1 MKLTYQK
8 FNFTI
13 EAIDEVILP
22 YYKGSTFRGGF
33 GITFKKVVCALKRN
47 DCKDCILRQRCVY
60 AYVFETFPVIPPKIP
75 SPLTGEDQGGGE
87 QWKLSNED
95 TGFMGMN
102 KYLTVPHPFVIQP
115 PDETRQKYKPGEIL
129 TFSLI
134 LIGKAVEL
142 LPYFVYTF
150 EELGKTGIGKGRG
163 GYKLIS
169 VENGKDTI
177 YSIEEKSLRSVSPDE
192 IVLPEKF
199 DFTSDNPDDLI
210 SLRFLTP
217 ARIIYQRDLAVDLMF
232 HILLRSLVRRLGL
245 LYYFHCGNEEP
256 SWDYKQLIEEAGK
269 VTAENKSLKWYDWE
283 RFSSR
288 QNVRMKMGGIV
299 GKITYRGKIE
309 QFLPVLKAGE
319 ILHVGK
325 GTSFGL
331 GRYVMNSEQ

>member
-1 MKLTYQK
+1 MNIGYQK

-13 EAIDEVILP
+13 EAIDEVMLP

-33 GITFKKVVCALKRN
+33 GSTFKKVVCALKRN
-47 DCKDCILRQRCVY
+47 DGKDCLLRQRCVY
-60 AYVFETFPVIPPKIP
+60 AYVFETFPPDNTEV
-75 SPLTGEDQGGGE
+75 
-87 QWKLSNED
+87 
-95 TGFMGMN
+95 MGMN
-102 KYLTVPHPFVIQP
+102 KYQTVPHPFVIQP
-115 PDETRQKYKPGEIL
+115 PEETRQKYKPGEIL

-134 LIGKAVEL
+134 LIGKAVDL

-163 GYKLIS
+163 KYKLLR
-169 VENGKDTI
+169 VEKGNDTF
-177 YSIEEKSLRSVSPDE
+177 YSIEEKSLKSVSSGEIYLPDF
-192 IVLPEKF
+192 F
-199 DFTSDNPDDLI
+199 DFNTGNSDELI

-217 ARIIYQRDLAVDLMF
+217 ARILYQRDLAVDLIF
-232 HILLRSLVRRLGL
+232 HILLRSLIRRLGM
-245 LYYFHCGNEEP
+245 LYYFHCGNEIP
-256 SWDYKQLIEEAGK
+256 SWDYKRLIEEG
-269 VTAENKSLKWYDWE
+269 ENVATEKKSLTWYDWE

-299 GKITYRGKIE
+299 GEITYRGRIK

-331 GRYVMNSEQ
+331 GRYEIVNNS

>member
-1 MKLTYQK
+1 MNIRYQK

-33 GITFKKVVCALKRN
+33 GSTFKKVVCALKRN
-47 DCKDCILRQRCVY
+47 DCKDCLLRQRCVY
-60 AYVFETFPVIPPKIP
+60 AYVFETFPPDNTEV
-75 SPLTGEDQGGGE
+75 
-87 QWKLSNED
+87 
-95 TGFMGMN
+95 MGMN
-102 KYLTVPHPFVIQP
+102 KYQTVPHPFVIQP
-115 PDETRQKYKPGEIL
+115 PEETRQKYKPGEVL

-134 LIGKAVEL
+134 LIGKAVDL

-163 GYKLIS
+163 KYKLLR
-169 VENGKDTI
+169 VEKGDDI
-177 YSIEEKSLRSVSPDE
+177 LYSIEEKSLRSVSSEE
-192 IVLPEKF
+192 IYLPEIF
-199 DFTSDNPDDLI
+199 DFNSGNSDELI

-217 ARIIYQRDLAVDLMF
+217 ARILYQRDLAVDLIF
-232 HILLRSLVRRLGL
+232 HILLRSLIRRLGM
-245 LYYFHCGNEEP
+245 LYYFHCGNEMP
-256 SWDYKQLIEEAGK
+256 SWDYKRLIEEGENV
-269 VTAENKSLKWYDWE
+269 VTEKKSLTWYDWE

-299 GKITYRGKIE
+299 GEITYKGRLG

-331 GRYVMNSEQ
+331 GRYVILNNP

>member
-1 MKLTYQK
+1 MNITYQK
-8 FNFTI
+8 FHFTI

-60 AYVFETFPVIPPKIP
+60 AYVFETFPP
-75 SPLTGEDQGGGE
+75 D
-87 QWKLSNED
+87 D
-95 TGFMGMN
+95 TKVMGMN

-115 PDETRQKYKPGEIL
+115 PAETRQKYKPGEIL

-134 LIGKAVEL
+134 LIGKAVEM

-163 GYKLIS
+163 RYKLLN

-192 IVLPEKF
+192 IYLPDNF

-217 ARIIYQRDLAVDLMF
+217 ARIMYQRDLAVDLMF

-245 LYYFHCGNEEP
+245 LYYFHCGNETT
-256 SWDYKQLIEEAGK
+256 SWDYKRLIEEAED
-269 VTAENKSLKWYDWE
+269 VTTEKKSLKWYDWE
-283 RFSSR
+283 RFSTR

-299 GKITYRGKIE
+299 GEITYRGRIE

-331 GRYVMNSEQ
+331 GRYEINSEQ